1 MTWSDANKGVSWQVL
16 LVAGGGISLGE
27 ILMKTGAAD
36 WLANSIFHALGLQ
49 GASTLIVIVVV
60 MFIVQY
66 LHVVF
71 VGTTAMATAVLPI
84 ILAMAGT
91 AGVSPVALA
100 LPAGMIIGG
109 FPLLMFYNTLP
120 SIIVYGTGRL
130 RVGDFPKI
138 GIAICALA
146 CLVYALCAA
155 TDWRW
160 LGLY

>member
-1 MTWSDANKGVSWQVL
+1 MTWGEANKGVSWQVL

-36 WLANSIFHALGLQ
+36 WLANSVFHALGLH

-71 VGTTAMATAVLPI
+71 VGTTAMATALLPV

-100 LPAGMIIGG
+100 EGLRLAEMAYLSEGQIPEE
-109 FPLLMFYNTLP
+109 
-120 SIIVYGTGRL
+120 VGRGAVL
-130 RVGDFPKI
+130 
-138 GIAICALA
+138 
-146 CLVYALCAA
+146 
-155 TDWRW
+155 
-160 LGLY
+160 